1 MVPVMV
7 GANGTI
13 SELLTKYLNVPGMLD
28 IKELQKTAT
37 LDAAHYC

>member
-1 MVPVMV
+1 MV

-13 SELLTKYLNVPGMLD
+13 SELFTKYLNVPGMLD

-37 LDAAHYC
+37 LDAAHCC